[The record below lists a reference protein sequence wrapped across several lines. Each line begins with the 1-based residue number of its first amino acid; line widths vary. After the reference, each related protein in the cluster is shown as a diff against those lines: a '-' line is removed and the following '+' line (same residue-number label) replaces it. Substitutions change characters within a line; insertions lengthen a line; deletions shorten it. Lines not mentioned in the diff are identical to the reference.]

1 MAGKPRRVTPDQL
14 RSRLWFDNPDNP
26 GHDRALS
33 RALPEF
39 RPDGEGAAIGQA
51 DHRHR
56 PDRLRSLALQPPPS
70 RAREARARRHH
81 RGRRRRASS
90 SRAIRSRRPASGR
103 PPASTATSPICRSS
117 RCSTATP
124 RRRRAADRLRQ
135 DHAGLP
141 DGGRD
146 REHPGDLAQCR
157 ARCSTAG
164 TTDERH
170 RLRHRRLEGARA
182 PRRRRHRLPAVH
194 RHRRLARRPP
204 SATATPWA
212 PPRP

>member
-1 MAGKPRRVTPDQL
+1 MAGKPRRITPDKL

-26 GHDRALS
+26 GMTALYIE
-33 RALPEF
+33 RYLNFGLTAQ
-39 RPDGEGAAIGQA
+39 GAAVREA

-56 PDRLRSLALQPPPS
+56 PDRLRPLALQPPPP
-70 RAREARARRHH
+70 RTREARARGHH
-81 RGRRRRASS
+81 GGRRRRV
-90 SRAIRSRRPASGR
+90 RVPDAIRSRRPASGR

-124 RRRRAADRLRQ
+124 LDGVVLLTGCDKTMPACLMAAATVNIPAISLNVGPMLNGWQPGRA
-135 DHAGLP
+135 
-141 DGGRD
+141 
-146 REHPGDLAQCR
+146 
-157 ARCSTAG
+157 
-164 TTDERH
+164 H

-194 RHRRLARRPP
+194 RHRRLARRRR